1 MDHMEFEEIRDADY
15 FDEKLKNLEKLVLS
29 ISQVVNDLSDK
40 WDKFIKQR
48 EKLEELLDWM
58 DRQAAYG
65 DEQEE
70 KNMKQT
76 KPYKFK
82 NLIKD
87 NVDE

>member
-1 MDHMEFEEIRDADY
+1 MNEEMIKYFEEVHV
-15 FDEKLKNLEKLVLS
+15 KLTNIEILMQLNGELLTYLSNKL
-29 ISQVVNDLSDK
+29 
-40 WDKFIKQR
+40 DKFIKQR
-48 EKLEELLDWM
+48 EKLEELIDWM
-58 DRQAAYG
+58 DRHAPYG

-87 NVDE
+87 KADGK